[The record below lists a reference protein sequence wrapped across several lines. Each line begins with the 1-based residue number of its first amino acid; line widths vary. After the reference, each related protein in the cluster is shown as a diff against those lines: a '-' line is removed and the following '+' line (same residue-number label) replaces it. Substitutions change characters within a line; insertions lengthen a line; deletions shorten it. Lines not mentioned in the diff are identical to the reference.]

1 MITLEEE
8 SRYARQELITWWD
21 QQRLAEARVLV
32 VGAGALG
39 NEIVKNLALLGVGHV
54 EIVDMDLI
62 ERSNLARAAMFR
74 EADEGR
80 PKAEVL
86 AEAAAALNPDVTAI
100 AQVRSVTTLGLG
112 HIAGFDLII
121 AGLDNREA
129 RLWIAQAARRLGMP
143 WVDGA
148 IEGLRGLARVFLE
161 DGPCYECTLG
171 EVDRSI
177 MAARRSCALLSRD
190 EMISGKV
197 PTNSTSASIIAG
209 VQVQEAVK
217 LLVGRRDLLALR
229 NEAWVFTGDTLDS
242 YTTGYTED
250 EWCPSHDRYGELQE
264 WSPGPDSTLADLAVE
279 GDRALGAA
287 DAIDLEPELVTGR
300 RCGQCGWSDDAIRPL
315 HDLGRGD
322 GECPDCQSQLTL
334 EAGRSFKRDDP
345 VAQVPLTDLNLPIDD
360 VVTIRRGM
368 ERLHYIIRSTP

>member
-1 MITLEEE
+1 MITLEE

-21 QQRLAEARVLV
+21 QQALTQSRVLV

-39 NEIVKNLALLGVGHV
+39 NEIVKNLALLGIGYI
-54 EIVDMDLI
+54 EIVDMDHI

-74 EADEGR
+74 DADEGR

-86 AEAAAALNPDVTAI
+86 ASAARLLNPDVTAV
-100 AQVRSVTTLGLG
+100 AQVRSVMTLGLG
-112 HIAGFDLII
+112 HVADFDLVV

-129 RLWIAQAARRLGMP
+129 RLWIAQATRKLGMP

-161 DGPCYECTLG
+161 EGPCYECTLG

-190 EMISGKV
+190 EMATGKV
-197 PTNSTSASIIAG
+197 PTNSTSASVIAG

-229 NEAWVFTGDTLDS
+229 NEAWVYTGDTLDA
-242 YTTGYTED
+242 YTTGYSED
-250 EWCPSHDRYGELQE
+250 EWCPSHDRYDTLTE
-264 WSPGPDSTLADLAVE
+264 WVPDADATLTDLVAE
-279 GDRALGAA
+279 GTAQLGGV

-300 RCGQCGWSDDAIRPL
+300 RCLECGWSEDVIRPL
-315 HDLGRGD
+315 PTLSRGD
-322 GECPDCQSQLTL
+322 GECPRCQNTLTL
-334 EAGRSFKRDDP
+334 QAGRSFKADDP
-345 VAQVPLTDLNLPIDD
+345 ITATPIGDLHLPVDD
-360 VVTIRRGM
+360 VVTLRRGTD
-368 ERLHYIIRSTP
+368 RLHYVVRNSR